1 MYSNNYFQA
10 PTQPPRQPSYSLK
23 GRPVSSLEEARALS
37 IDFDGSVFY
46 FPDLANKK
54 IYTKQINMDG
64 TAIYQGV
71 CATFIAL
78 TATGVGLTAGQMGTI
93 VITATL
99 ISIGTAGIPGAGAIM
114 LLMVLDSIGLQVE
127 AGTAVAGAY
136 AMILGIDAIL
146 DMGRTAL
153 NVTGDLASTTCVAKS
168 LHQLD
173 ESKWD

>member
-64 TAIYQGV
+64 TA
-71 CATFIAL
+71 
-78 TATGVGLTAGQMGTI
+78 
-93 VITATL
+93 TL
-99 ISIGTAGIPGAGAIM
+99 NMYELKPM
-114 LLMVLDSIGLQVE
+114 PV
-127 AGTAVAGAY
+127 
-136 AMILGIDAIL
+136 
-146 DMGRTAL
+146 
-153 NVTGDLASTTCVAKS
+153 ASTADYITRAEFESALLKIQELVAQSRPSAPTTTPTKEA
-168 LHQLD
+168 QT
-173 ESKWD
+173 EPAPYKF

>member
-64 TAIYQGV
+64 TATLNMYELKPMPVVPTADYITR
-71 CATFIAL
+71 AEFESAL
-78 TATGVGLTAGQMGTI
+78 LKIQE
-93 VITATL
+93 L
-99 ISIGTAGIPGAGAIM
+99 
-114 LLMVLDSIGLQVE
+114 
-127 AGTAVAGAY
+127 VAQPRPSAP
-136 AMILGIDAIL
+136 
-146 DMGRTAL
+146 
-153 NVTGDLASTTCVAKS
+153 TTTPTKETQTEPAPYKF
-168 LHQLD
+168 
-173 ESKWD
+173 

>member
-64 TAIYQGV
+64 TATLNMYELKPMPVAPTTDYITR
-71 CATFIAL
+71 AEFESAL
-78 TATGVGLTAGQMGTI
+78 LKIQELVAQPRPSAPTTTPTK
-93 VITATL
+93 
-99 ISIGTAGIPGAGAIM
+99 
-114 LLMVLDSIGLQVE
+114 E
-127 AGTAVAGAY
+127 AQTEPAPY
-136 AMILGIDAIL
+136 
-146 DMGRTAL
+146 
-153 NVTGDLASTTCVAKS
+153 KF
-168 LHQLD
+168 
-173 ESKWD
+173 

>member
-64 TAIYQGV
+64 TATLNMYELKPMPVVPTADYITR
-71 CATFIAL
+71 AEFESAL
-78 TATGVGLTAGQMGTI
+78 LKIQELVAQPRPSAPTTTPTK
-93 VITATL
+93 
-99 ISIGTAGIPGAGAIM
+99 
-114 LLMVLDSIGLQVE
+114 E
-127 AGTAVAGAY
+127 AQTEPAPY
-136 AMILGIDAIL
+136 
-146 DMGRTAL
+146 
-153 NVTGDLASTTCVAKS
+153 KF
-168 LHQLD
+168 
-173 ESKWD
+173 

>member
-64 TAIYQGV
+64 TATLNMYELKPMPVVPTADYITR
-71 CATFIAL
+71 AEFESAL
-78 TATGVGLTAGQMGTI
+78 LKIQELVAQSSPSAPTTTPTK
-93 VITATL
+93 
-99 ISIGTAGIPGAGAIM
+99 
-114 LLMVLDSIGLQVE
+114 E
-127 AGTAVAGAY
+127 AQTEPAPY
-136 AMILGIDAIL
+136 
-146 DMGRTAL
+146 
-153 NVTGDLASTTCVAKS
+153 KF
-168 LHQLD
+168 
-173 ESKWD
+173 

>member
-64 TAIYQGV
+64 TATLNMYELKPMPVEPTADYITR
-71 CATFIAL
+71 AEFESAL
-78 TATGVGLTAGQMGTI
+78 LKIQELVAQPRPNAP
-93 VITATL
+93 ITTPTKETQTEPA
-99 ISIGTAGIPGAGAIM
+99 P
-114 LLMVLDSIGLQVE
+114 
-127 AGTAVAGAY
+127 Y
-136 AMILGIDAIL
+136 
-146 DMGRTAL
+146 
-153 NVTGDLASTTCVAKS
+153 KF
-168 LHQLD
+168 
-173 ESKWD
+173 

>member
-64 TAIYQGV
+64 TATLNMYELKPMPVVPTADYITRAEFESALLKIQELV
-71 CATFIAL
+71 AQSSPSAL
-78 TATGVGLTAGQMGTI
+78 T
-93 VITATL
+93 
-99 ISIGTAGIPGAGAIM
+99 
-114 LLMVLDSIGLQVE
+114 
-127 AGTAVAGAY
+127 
-136 AMILGIDAIL
+136 
-146 DMGRTAL
+146 
-153 NVTGDLASTTCVAKS
+153 TTPTKETQTEPAPYKF
-168 LHQLD
+168 
-173 ESKWD
+173 